1 MKKIAVIGIV
11 GVPACYGGFESFA
24 EQLIL
29 RLKDRFEF
37 TVYCQ
42 KSAYRERPEIL
53 DGVRLKYLPL
63 KANGVQSILYDMLAI
78 LDSLRY
84 CDTMLVL
91 GVGGC
96 PLLGLLRLF
105 GVKKRIVVNVDG
117 IEWKRAKW
125 SGAAKWYLRF
135 AEKCAVRFSD
145 EVVGDNKVISDYICE
160 TYGKPCHLIEYGA
173 DSIPWRKK

>member
-1 MKKIAVIGIV
+1 MKKTAVIGIV

-24 EQLIL
+24 EQLII
-29 RLKDRFEF
+29 RLKDQCEF

-42 KSAYRERPEIL
+42 KSAYAERPAQR
-53 DGVRLKYLPL
+53 DGVKFKYLPL

-84 CDTMLVL
+84 CDTMLIL

-96 PLLGLLRLF
+96 PLLGVLRLF
-105 GVKKRIVVNVDG
+105 GMKKRVVVNVDG

-125 SGAAKWYLRF
+125 SGFAKWYLRF
-135 AEKCAVRFSD
+135 AEKCAVKYSD
-145 EVVGDNKVISDYICE
+145 EVVGDNKVISDYITE
-160 TYGKPCHLIEYGA
+160 TYGKSCHLIEYGA
-173 DSIPWRKK
+173 DSIPWRSE